1 MKWSTLIATGL
12 GVGYFPFFP
21 GTIGSLFALL
31 LFLLL
36 QHLPTAIF
44 MLFLLLL
51 FGLGVYSSYLYE
63 ASFKKKD
70 ASEIVIDE
78 IVAMLIVLFFLPA
91 SVIWWIAGFL
101 SFRLFD
107 ITKPPPIRIFE
118 RLPGG
123 WGVMVDDLI
132 AAGYALG
139 ILHLARWMIN
149 DVGNPFG

>member
-1 MKWSTLIATGL
+1 MRWPTLIATGL
-12 GVGYFPFFP
+12 GVGYFPLFP
-21 GTIGSLFALL
+21 GTIGSLFGLL
-31 LFLLL
+31 LFLFLR
-36 QHLPTAIF
+36 HLSTATFILFIF
-44 MLFLLLL
+44 FL

-91 SVIWWIAGFL
+91 SLLWWTAGFIL
-101 SFRLFD
+101 FRLFD
-107 ITKPPPIRIFE
+107 ITKPPPIRMFE

-139 ILHLARWMIN
+139 VLHLAERVITEM
-149 DVGNPFG
+149 GNPFG